1 VAYVGRN
8 PKKMLVAIDG
18 SKCSMLAAAYAISIA
33 LKNNSQLI
41 VLHVL
46 FSQLE
51 YAYSH
56 HLLGFVTPSEMKNEI
71 EATRMKANQWFK
83 ILENKINKNDPSM
96 KNSLITDFLVT
107 DMSVPRAIVNYAED
121 HDIDL
126 IVVGSRGK
134 SDLKRMLL
142 GSVASS
148 VVNYSSCPVLIIK

>member
-1 VAYVGRN
+1 VAYVERN
-8 PKKMLVAIDG
+8 PKKILVAIDG
-18 SKCSMLAAAYAISIA
+18 SKCSIIAAAYAISIA

-46 FSQLE
+46 FSQLK

-83 ILENKINKNDPSM
+83 ILENKINKNDPST

-121 HDIDL
+121 
-126 IVVGSRGK
+126 
-134 SDLKRMLL
+134 
-142 GSVASS
+142 
-148 VVNYSSCPVLIIK
+148 

>member
-1 VAYVGRN
+1 MR
-8 PKKMLVAIDG
+8 
-18 SKCSMLAAAYAISIA
+18 AAAYAISIA

-46 FSQLE
+46 FSQLK

-96 KNSLITDFLVT
+96 KNYLTDFLVT
-107 DMSVPRAIVNYAED
+107 DMSVPHAIVNYAED

-126 IVVGSRGK
+126 IVVGSLVK
-134 SDLKRMLL
+134 SVLKRIVL

-148 VVNYSSCPVLIIK
+148 VINYSSCPVLIIK

>member
-1 VAYVGRN
+1 
-8 PKKMLVAIDG
+8 
-18 SKCSMLAAAYAISIA
+18 
-33 LKNNSQLI
+33 
-41 VLHVL
+41 
-46 FSQLE
+46 
-51 YAYSH
+51 
-56 HLLGFVTPSEMKNEI
+56 MKNEI